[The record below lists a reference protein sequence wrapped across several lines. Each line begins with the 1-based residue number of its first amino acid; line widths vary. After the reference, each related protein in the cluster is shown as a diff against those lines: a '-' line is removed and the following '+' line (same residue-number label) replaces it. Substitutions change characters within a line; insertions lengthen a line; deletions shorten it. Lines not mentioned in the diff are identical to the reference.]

1 MFICN
6 SFSEVRDN
14 FSSVIKGMPTL
25 KNNKEDDE
33 ERRIRGKLSYVILT
47 SQTQKIIDKEHKE

>member
-25 KNNKEDDE
+25 KNNKEEDE

-47 SQTQKIIDKEHKE
+47 SQLQKIIDKEHKE